1 MVPVTKPAACGE
13 NVTVSGQD
21 LPGATV
27 EHPPWTAN
35 DVEEEL
41 TELTLSGADPPFLT
55 MMVFEALVPTVCC
68 EKMSGLGWRLMAGLM
83 AAGELA
89 ARDREHARNP
99 RAADEGSA
107 RPPRAGLRD
116 PMAGLM
122 AAPTPMPSSGTTC
135 SPPVSVIVRVP
146 VCCPG
151 AGGMNVTSTE
161 HVPPGLRRRGI
172 GPHITEAKSEVGSTA
187 TPTMVSV
194 PVPAL

>member
-1 MVPVTKPAACGE
+1 VIEMVPVTKPAACGE

-35 DVEEEL
+35 DVDEEL

-68 EKMSGLGWRLMAGLM
+68 EKMSGLGWRL
-83 AAGELA
+83 
-89 ARDREHARNP
+89 
-99 RAADEGSA
+99 
-107 RPPRAGLRD
+107 
-116 PMAGLM
+116 MAGLM

-172 GPHITEAKSEVGSTA
+172 GPHITEAKAEVGSTA